1 MSDLWT
7 TLIDWK
13 LPPHRLL
20 GIWKT
25 VLLDEGS
32 KMNPS
37 LGNKG
42 FVCLWVRVYH
52 NAIYEEQDDQE
63 RIKVFCNIIL
73 WTWNIISLDL
83 KYYIVGLEIL
93 HRRTCRTSLT
103 TDNELWLWYVDHT
116 KRLKIQAEIL
126 YRWTCRTSLTMD
138 KPPTCSSGR
147 MGWLCPTLPGIHCL
161 FVFVF
166 VCLLLQWDSKHYI
179 VSAFLPCQV
188 LQLPTS
194 NLTNSCLL
202 GMTCSQKLDWRGSC
216 PERTL

>member
-1 MSDLWT
+1 MEVLAFGKLSCWT
-7 TLIDWK
+7 RGAKWTLPFVCFESGYITMPFMRSK
-13 LPPHRLL
+13 MT
-20 GIWKT
+20 KK
-25 VLLDEGS
+25 GS
-32 KMNPS
+32 KFS
-37 LGNKG
+37 
-42 FVCLWVRVYH
+42 V
-52 NAIYEEQDDQE
+52 
-63 RIKVFCNIIL
+63 IL
-73 WTWNIISLDL
+73 
-83 KYYIVGLEIL
+83 YYGLEIL

-126 YRWTCRTSLTMD
+126 YRWTCRTSLTTD